1 MTAGA
6 IIVPAIVPLRPP
18 IPGKSKSSVDT
29 NTKIELSSDQKD
41 VDIFYT
47 INGKKPDPFPKVGSE
62 RYTMQYFA
70 PFTLPAGKQ
79 TVKAMAVSKDGL
91 RESNVGTKIFEVEY
105 VPSKE
110 VAPVD
115 DDLGF
120 QEDLD
125 KQNSTLHVK
134 RAAKN
139 LLLSEKTAW
148 TDMATMKQTIQKI
161 ADENVSGSSY
171 RKPPTTTRFLN
182 TRRTVQDKNEYNKSN
197 EDPYGRTS
205 RHQDRDYPDAA
216 TQAMRL
222 TREAELLKSY
232 SEVQSDPFSRYYIS
246 RGSTGQQEARPIP
259 PKPGKMGTCVYCK
272 SVVPF
277 NTASCVVCE
286 GPIPLQYHQPN
297 PELRSAIKE
306 RDTVVHVDRNGF
318 SSGVE
323 SQWLPVT
330 HPVGVPLRPTST
342 VSTQTVGLF
351 YPSEKGLSNMKE
363 ELEKKVALEQKMRDR
378 QPLMTP
384 VSPGKGYWRKQVDH
398 ICHHLKAHAQNDA
411 EFRALIGEPKMG
423 KLLSGAVQEDGHELS
438 ITLTFAIREN
448 KDPLTGRKLGIT
460 GDYLSMHTENDSLTS
475 YRSDSEDEEIARIT
489 EKKKTVKKNKP
500 RKKET
505 AKIAPIDQKLLKEL
519 GPSGEGD
526 PTEVQRLIDEGANAT
541 CTNKDGLPCIYVAIK
556 NKRTECL
563 PVLVDQGVEVNQKG
577 PSSIKGNTPLHEA
590 VSLGTSGLQ
599 VVDTL
604 LGLGANIDN
613 KNDRGETP
621 YDLATKGGYEN
632 IVKKLCSHLGQSQ
645 LDKLMK
651 QKTKV

>member
-1 MTAGA
+1 MTAGS
-6 IIVPAIVPLRPP
+6 IIVPAIIPLRPP
-18 IPGKSKSSVDT
+18 IPGKSKLSIDT
-29 NTKIELSSDQKD
+29 NVKIELSTDQKD
-41 VDIFYT
+41 VEIFYT

-79 TVKAMAVSKDGL
+79 TVKAMAVSKDGM
-91 RESNVGTKIFEVEY
+91 RESNIGTKIFEVGF
-105 VPSKE
+105 VPSRE

-120 QEDLD
+120 QEELD
-125 KQNSTLHVK
+125 HQNTTLNVK
-134 RAAKN
+134 RATKN

-148 TDMATMKQTIQKI
+148 TDMGTMKQTIQKM
-161 ADENVSGSSY
+161 ADMNVSGSNY
-171 RKPPTTTRFLN
+171 RKPTTGTRFLN
-182 TRRTVQDKNEYNKSN
+182 NRKSVHDKNEYNRSH
-197 EDPYGRTS
+197 DDTYGGRSS
-205 RHQDRDYPDAA
+205 RRHDRDIPDAQ
-216 TQAMRL
+216 TQANRL

-232 SEVQSDPFSRYYIS
+232 SETQSDPFSRYYIS
-246 RGSTGQQEARPIP
+246 RGNTGQQEARPIP

-277 NTASCVVCE
+277 NTQSCVVCE

-297 PELRSAIKE
+297 PEIRSSIKE
-306 RDTVVHVDRNGF
+306 RDVHEDRNGF
-318 SSGVE
+318 MSGVE
-323 SQWLPVT
+323 SQWLPVS
-330 HPVGVPLRPTST
+330 HPVGAPLRPTST

-351 YPSEKGLSNMKE
+351 YPSEKGLSNKKE
-363 ELEKKVALEQKMRDR
+363 EIEKKVALEQSMRDR

-438 ITLTFAIREN
+438 ITLTFAIRGN

-475 YRSDSEDEEIARIT
+475 YRSDSEDEEIAKIT
-489 EKKKTVKKNKP
+489 GKKKTTVRKPKP
-500 RKKET
+500 RRKET
-505 AKIAPIDQKLLKEL
+505 PKVAPIDQKILKEL

-526 PTEVQRLIDEGANAT
+526 PTEIQRLIDEGANAE

-556 NKRTECL
+556 NRRVECL
-563 PVLVDQGVEVNQKG
+563 PVLIDQGVEVNQKG
-577 PSSIKGNTPLHEA
+577 PSSIRGNTPLHEA
-590 VSLGTSGLQ
+590 VTLGTSGLK

-604 LGLGANIDN
+604 LGLGADINR

-651 QKTKV
+651 HKTKA